1 MSAEDSNKDPDVQKM
16 LKELDNLVRIQKD
29 VYKVLEKQLGYIE
42 KADRGM
48 RKVDKIPTIKER
60 QNKGQSRKDFVN
72 DLKAIGRVEKRLEA
86 IHSKIKTGKGG
97 IKEKKEGTGRKSA
110 IPNIKHGG
118 TGQMTGQSFYK
129 AMKQQAANMKQLV
142 TGNSPGAKKS
152 KKDQA
157 GAVGD
162 AMKGMMKFA
171 VGGSIVGML
180 GKKLFDSSPL
190 LKTMMSLLNTSVMLI
205 LRPIGDFFGA
215 MLRPI
220 MLFFLKNIAIPWFKQ
235 GKSLMDF
242 GASTGKR
249 ILGFLLKPVETISAG
264 IWASFGGIF
273 DWITGILSEVKIFGT
288 PIFGNVQNP
297 FAAQVAAGRAYDGT
311 QDWQL
316 DQLMKSGNEDLMR
329 AASGMKRYM
338 GQGHKLDDKVIEYLM
353 SGLGGGVGGTGGAN
367 RITVLEKGKLGEV
380 GTQLDMTKEQSDMF
394 TEMKDTITAMVADG
408 DLSKQETAK
417 LAELMKRAS
426 AHGITAVTALE
437 FMGSFIQESA
447 TRLTSQ
453 YQTFKKSQM
462 NTYSHV
468 STNVAA
474 TDAAIKSTQA
484 VDMWN
489 ADGTFKGSTSDATSL
504 NESFAAAISNANAS
518 HKSKVAEITDRR
530 MNPSSGVSYYDRIL
544 NSDGTLKSHGEIKGI
559 QDAMGIPNT
568 AAEITRLNNQ
578 ATAENSVV
586 DFLANTLNLDK
597 YRHAS
602 ATAQTSAESQA
613 AADILSKASGH
624 YGKTASDYYQYGGTD
639 PNLTWRDIMG
649 MANGGIINEP
659 ILGIGKSGQAY
670 AFGERGAE
678 TVTPGVGGGGQTN
691 FILNL
696 NVGNIGNNADYSE
709 LRDLVQRWVL
719 EANSR
724 RGII

>member
-1 MSAEDSNKDPDVQKM
+1 MSAEDSNMDPSVAKM
-16 LKELDNLVRIQKD
+16 LKNLEELKKMETEVLR
-29 VYKVLEKQLGYIE
+29 VLEKQLKYHE

-60 QNKGQSRKDFVN
+60 QNKGQSRKDFVA

-86 IHSKIKTGKGG
+86 IHSIIKTGKGG
-97 IKEKKEGTGRKSA
+97 IKQKKEGTGSKSA
-110 IPNIKHGG
+110 IPNVKHG
-118 TGQMTGQSFYK
+118 TDQFTGQSFYK

-157 GAVGD
+157 SAVGD

-171 VGGSIVGML
+171 VGGSIIGML

-264 IWASFGGIF
+264 IWASFGGLF
-273 DWITGILSEVKIFGT
+273 DWISGILSEVKILGQ
-288 PIFGNVQNP
+288 PIFGNIANP
-297 FAAQVAAGRAYDGT
+297 FADRVAAGRAYDGT

-316 DQLMKSGNEDLMR
+316 DQMMKSKDAGVVQAAKLMKQ
-329 AASGMKRYM
+329 YM
-338 GQGHKLDDKVIEYLM
+338 GAGHKLDDKAIDHYM
-353 SGLGGGVGGTGGAN
+353 SQLGVGGTGAN
-367 RITVLEKGKLGEV
+367 RITVLEKGKLGEA
-380 GTQLDMTKEQSDMF
+380 GTQLEMTKEQSDMF
-394 TEMKDTITAMVADG
+394 AEMTDTIKGMVADNN
-408 DLSKQETAK
+408 LSKQETAK

-437 FMGSFIQESA
+437 FMGNYIDKSA
-447 TRLTSQ
+447 KQLSGQ
-453 YQTFKKSQM
+453 YETFKRSQL
-462 NTYSHV
+462 NSFSHV
-468 STNVAA
+468 STNVGA
-474 TDAAIKSTQA
+474 TNEKIKIFAT
-484 VDMWN
+484 VDEALGQNW
-489 ADGTFKGSTSDATSL
+489 GTGSISNNMVGHDFYNKVQSGASL
-504 NESFAAAISNANAS
+504 NELIGSTPGVARD
-518 HKSKVAEITDRR
+518 KSGREVKIGKESELR
-530 MNPSSGVSYYDRIL
+530 NL
-544 NSDGTLKSHGEIKGI
+544 LKGER
-559 QDAMGIPNT
+559 
-568 AAEITRLNNQ
+568 AAESDYKAQGLDIRDSGWYFQTG
-578 ATAENSVV
+578 ATKSDSTGSHERQIN
-586 DFLANTLNLDK
+586 F
-597 YRHAS
+597 R
-602 ATAQTSAESQA
+602 TAVSDEY
-613 AADILSKASGH
+613 K
-624 YGKTASDYYQYGGTD
+624 GKTWQDV
-639 PNLTWRDIMG
+639 LG

-659 ILGIGKSGQAY
+659 ILGIGKSGQTY

-678 TVTPGVGGGGQTN
+678 TVTPGVGNNKSETN